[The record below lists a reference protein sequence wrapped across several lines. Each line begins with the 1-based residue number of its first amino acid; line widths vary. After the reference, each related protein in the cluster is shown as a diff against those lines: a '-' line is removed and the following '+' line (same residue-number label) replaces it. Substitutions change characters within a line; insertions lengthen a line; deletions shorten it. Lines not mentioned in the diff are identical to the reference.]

1 MHPSYILPPFVTLVM
16 EYDIRVTD
24 RRGSHDL
31 MTGT

>member
-16 EYDIRVTD
+16 EHDNRVTD